1 MTRSHCGS
9 ESADRESGQ
18 DVHKASRIDRR
29 TTMHARPAHVE
40 CEDDDGVASP
50 HSYFRF
56 IVGGAIDT
64 SHVIIYEDT
73 CRWLFRV
80 VQTKL
85 FISLDDATGFDDATL
100 ATAPSLE
107 NYVDVGIQIAMSRAS
122 YVEHLDPSMSE
133 VEMCD
138 ELDATIQEIKRRC
151 TRSMQWLHER
161 IGERVAPPVTD
172 DIRIQVTWLDDW
184 H

>member
-1 MTRSHCGS
+1 M
-9 ESADRESGQ
+9 
-18 DVHKASRIDRR
+18 
-29 TTMHARPAHVE
+29 
-40 CEDDDGVASP
+40 
-50 HSYFRF
+50 
-56 IVGGAIDT
+56 
-64 SHVIIYEDT
+64 
-73 CRWLFRV
+73 

-85 FISLDDATGFDDATL
+85 FISLDDVTGFDDATL